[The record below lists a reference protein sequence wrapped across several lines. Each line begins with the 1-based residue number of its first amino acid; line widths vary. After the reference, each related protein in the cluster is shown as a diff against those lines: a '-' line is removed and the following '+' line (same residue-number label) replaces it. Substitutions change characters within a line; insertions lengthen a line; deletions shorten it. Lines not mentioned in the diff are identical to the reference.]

1 MSEIKIF
8 TDASQHEESKMGF
21 FAYRIEIPKY
31 NVEIVNSGRLGIIKD
46 SNEGE
51 AKTILKAMK
60 HLHDEGWPLI
70 ADQTTLIT
78 DSDFSHRLYKNT
90 KEVSGKIKKQFE
102 EVLSEFSMLCRV
114 WNVFKNMSIKVVKS
128 HTNTKSK
135 DIQMNRWC
143 DIECRRQ
150 RRAYTKGENELV
162 PIPYIIENQ
171 PKLKAA

>member
-1 MSEIKIF
+1 MSEIKIY
-8 TDASQHEESKMGF
+8 TDASQHEETKMGF
-21 FAYRIEIPKY
+21 FAYRIEIPRY
-31 NVEIVNSGRLGIIKD
+31 NVDIVNSGRLGKIKD
-46 SNEGE
+46 ANEGE

-70 ADQTTLIT
+70 AEKTTLVT

-90 KEVSGKIKKQFE
+90 KGVSGKIKKQFE
-102 EVLSEFSMLCRV
+102 EVLSEFSMLCKV

-150 RRAYTKGENELV
+150 RKAYAKGQEELE
-162 PIPYIIENQ
+162 PIPYIIDNVNK
-171 PKLKAA
+171 KLAA